1 MGKHQFLLGVS
12 CQTQI
17 GAIVTAALINADQKE
32 FSGALA
38 VVNIVRPLPEW
49 IRTMCFDTTTDL
61 IKIDNTSSA
70 RLEGIRRWN
79 VAGAPG
85 SGSFGVDG
93 CEPVFEGLF
102 YRPLHGV
109 QIYLTVALNVNIFI

>member
-32 FSGALA
+32 FSVAPA
-38 VVNIVRPLPEW
+38 VVNIVRPLSERV
-49 IRTMCFDTTTDL
+49 RTTCFDTTADL
-61 IKIDNTSSA
+61 IKIDKTSPA
-70 RLEGIRRWN
+70 RLEGIRGWN

-93 CEPVFEGLF
+93 REPIFEG
-102 YRPLHGV
+102 
-109 QIYLTVALNVNIFI
+109 

>member
-32 FSGALA
+32 FSVAPT
-38 VVNIVRPLPEW
+38 VVNIVRPSDER
-49 IRTMCFDTTTDL
+49 IRTTCFDTTADL
-61 IKIDNTSSA
+61 VKIDNTCPA
-70 RLEGIRRWN
+70 WLEGISGWN
-79 VAGAPG
+79 VAGVPS

-93 CEPVFEGLF
+93 REPIFEG
-102 YRPLHGV
+102 
-109 QIYLTVALNVNIFI
+109 